1 MIHYAKHMFKQALR
15 IFAYQSDLCGQRYKG
30 HCTTSR
36 RLVDSSIPPPQVLL
50 PLQWAGLVWR
60 RREGGGEEKDLAMI
74 KSEAAHTTFSPRTGR
89 HTAVSETQL

>member
-1 MIHYAKHMFKQALR
+1 MLNVCLNKRLYGSLLDNL
-15 IFAYQSDLCGQRYKG
+15 IFADKG

-36 RLVDSSIPPPQVLL
+36 RFVDSSIPPQVVL

-74 KSEAAHTTFSPRTGR
+74 KSEAAHSTFSPRTGR
-89 HTAVSETQL
+89 NTAVSETQL